1 MIELKRRPYMGNRV
15 VIVTGGGSGIGEAIV
30 NRFANNGDIVYALGR
45 DLKKLQNVAKGHQNI
60 HPLSVDITKP
70 AEIEKAR
77 NLIVKEHKTIDVL
90 VNNAGGNTKI
100 DPDAN
105 LEAANKGWKFIV
117 EVNLTG
123 TFNVTYAFLPHMARP
138 GGRVI
143 NITSLA
149 AFAGSSLGGV
159 SGQAY
164 SAAKSGLHGM
174 SRTLSNMVA
183 GEGITVNCV
192 APGVIPDT
200 KFFGPDGMSKERRAM
215 YLTKI
220 PVGKLGQPED
230 IAGGVFYLAS
240 DEASF
245 ITGEILNINGGGQFG
260 R

>member
-1 MIELKRRPYMGNRV
+1 MSRQRV
-15 VIVTGGGSGIGEAIV
+15 ILVTGGGSGIGKAIAYK
-30 NRFANNGDIVYALGR
+30 FADNGDLVYILGR
-45 DLKKLQNVAKGHQNI
+45 NLKKLEEASKGHDNI
-60 HPLSVDITKP
+60 VAQEIDITLP
-70 AEIEKAR
+70 DSIEKAKKA
-77 NLIVKEHKTIDVL
+77 ITSKHKTIDVL

-100 DPDAN
+100 DPDAD

-123 TFNVTYAFLPHMARP
+123 TFNVIHALLPNIKRP
-138 GGRVI
+138 GGRII

-174 SRTLSNMVA
+174 SRTLSNMIA
-183 GEGITVNCV
+183 KEGVTVNCV

-200 KFFGPDGMSKERRAM
+200 GFFGPDGMAEERREM
-215 YLTKI
+215 YLSKI
-220 PVGKLGQPED
+220 PVGRLGEPED

-240 DEASF
+240 DEAGF
-245 ITGEILNINGGGQFG
+245 ITGEILNINGGAQFG